1 MEDTMRINH
10 NISALRGNNQLKITN
25 KALDKSLER
34 LSSGYRI
41 NRAADDA
48 AGLAIS
54 KKMKTQIEGLE
65 QSSRNASDGVSVIQ
79 TAEGALNEVNAM
91 LQRMRELAVQASNGT
106 NTPEDRL
113 AIQKELNQLNNE
125 ITRIS
130 TDTEFNTKPLL
141 NGNLDCQSYSNTTMV
156 EMISLS
162 DNVDARDYNFTI
174 TQDARQAVMTGFTLG
189 GLYDQITEDQ
199 AGIINING
207 SEIEIAA
214 GDTME
219 QVFEKLREACDTMN
233 IKVFAQAGTGGDP
246 ENAGY
251 VTGPIDNGSLVFMS
265 KEYGSNQTIEMHSDN
280 EELCNLFG
288 ISLDGAKASGVDAKA
303 TLGDGFSSTATTSCS
318 GNILTVTDGDGF
330 EMKFKATAGAAET
343 VFTDQTVANAGASIT
358 DGPGSDEVAITVLQA
373 GPMDLQ
379 IGANEGQTME
389 VRIPRV
395 DTYTLGT
402 NVVNVC
408 TQEGAANAITILD
421 KAITMV
427 TDIRAKLG
435 AYQNRL
441 DHAIANLDV
450 GAENITEALSRI
462 EDTDMAKEMSTYTQK
477 NVLAQAGTAMLAQA
491 NERPQNIL
499 SLLQG

>member
-1 MEDTMRINH
+1 MRINH

-25 KALDKSLER
+25 KGLDKSLER

-41 NRAADDA
+41 NRASDDA

-79 TAEGALNEVNAM
+79 TAEGALNEVGAM

-106 NTPEDRL
+106 NTAADRL
-113 AIQKELNQLNNE
+113 AIQKEINQLNSE

-141 NGNLDCQSYSNTTMV
+141 NGNLDCQSYSNNANV
-156 EMISLS
+156 ELISLS
-162 DNVDARDYNFTI
+162 DNVEAKDYSFNI
-174 TQDARQAVMTGFTLG
+174 SQDARQAVMTGMDLRN
-189 GLYDQITEDQ
+189 ITDKISAGQ

-207 SEIEIAA
+207 TEIEIKA
-214 GDTME
+214 GDTRE
-219 QVFEKLREACDTMN
+219 QVFEKLRDACDTMN
-233 IKVFAQAGTGGDP
+233 IKVFAQVGESKDP
-246 ENAGY
+246 NFAGY
-251 VTGPIDNGSLVFMS
+251 ESGSINDGTLVFMT
-265 KEYGSNQTIEMHSDN
+265 KEYGSDQSIEIHSDN
-280 EELCNLFG
+280 NNLCALLG
-288 ISLDGAKASGVDAKA
+288 INEGGAKATGVDAKA
-303 TLGDGFSSTATTSCS
+303 SLGSGFSTTATTACN
-318 GNILTVTDGDGF
+318 GNIITVTDGDGF
-330 EMKFKATAGAAET
+330 EIKFKATPGAAGT
-343 VFTDQTVANAGASIT
+343 VFNDQTVGDNGAIIT
-358 DGPGSDEVAITVLQA
+358 DGAGSDEICITVLQA

-408 TQEGAANAITILD
+408 TQDGASNAITILD

-427 TDIRAKLG
+427 TGIRAKLG

-441 DHAIANLDV
+441 EHAIANLDV

>member
-1 MEDTMRINH
+1 MRINH

-41 NRAADDA
+41 NRASDDA

-79 TAEGALNEVNAM
+79 TAEGALNEVGAM
-91 LQRMRELAVQASNGT
+91 LQRMRELSVQAANGT
-106 NTPEDRL
+106 NTAADRL
-113 AIQKELNQLNNE
+113 AIQKEINQLNNE

-141 NGNLDCQSYSNTTMV
+141 NGNLDCQSYSNTTNV

-162 DNVDARDYNFTI
+162 DQVDAKDYQFKI
-174 TQDARQAVMTGFTLG
+174 TQDARQAVMTGMKLNDLTG
-189 GLYDQITEDQ
+189 DITDTQ

-207 SEIEIAA
+207 IEIEINE
-214 GDTME
+214 GDTRE
-219 QVFEKLREACDTMN
+219 QVFEKLRDACDTMN
-233 IKVFAQAGTGGDP
+233 IKVFAQVGTSTNPD
-246 ENAGY
+246 NAGY
-251 VTGPIDNGSLVFMS
+251 ESGSIADGPLVLMT
-265 KEYGSNQTIEMHSDN
+265 KEYGSSQSIEIHCDN
-280 EELCNLFG
+280 EELCDLLD
-288 ISLDGAKASGVDAKA
+288 ISKSGAKAVGVDAKA
-303 TLGDGFSSTATTSCS
+303 TLGDGFSNTATTSCN
-318 GNILTVTDGDGF
+318 GNIITVTDGDGF
-330 EMKFKATAGAAET
+330 EIKFKTTPGAAGT
-343 VFTDQTVANAGASIT
+343 IFTDQTVGDAGASIT
-358 DGPGSDEVAITVLQA
+358 DGAGSDEVSITVLQA

-408 TQEGAANAITILD
+408 TQEGASNAIAILD

-462 EDTDMAKEMSTYTQK
+462 GDTDMAKEMSIYTQK